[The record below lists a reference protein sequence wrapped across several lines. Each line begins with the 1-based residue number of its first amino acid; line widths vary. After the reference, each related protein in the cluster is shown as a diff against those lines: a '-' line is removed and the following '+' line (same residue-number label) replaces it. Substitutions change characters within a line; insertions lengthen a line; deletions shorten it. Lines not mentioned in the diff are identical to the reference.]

1 MRDIILELDSWIS
14 EGQDVVL
21 ATVVSTWGSAPRAVG
36 AKMALTLSL
45 IHI

>member
-21 ATVVSTWGSAPRAVG
+21 ATVVSTGGAAPRAVG
-36 AKMALTLSL
+36 AKMAVTAS
-45 IHI
+45 